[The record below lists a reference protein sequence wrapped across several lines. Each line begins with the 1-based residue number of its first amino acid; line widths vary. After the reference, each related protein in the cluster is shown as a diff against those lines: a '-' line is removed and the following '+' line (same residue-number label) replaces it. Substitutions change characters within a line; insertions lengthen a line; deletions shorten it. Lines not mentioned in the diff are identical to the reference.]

1 MGGPG
6 DPLGFKANAAIEKW
20 AKYKED
26 YHLRFRWTPRR
37 VWDVALWGIAV
48 PVTVYYLLVKEQKRV
63 EAQNGRSDTK
73 YLG

>member
-6 DPLGFKANAAIEKW
+6 DPLGFRPNPAIEKW

-37 VWDVALWGIAV
+37 VWDVAFWGFTV
-48 PVTVYYLLVKEQKRV
+48 PIGLYFLLVKEQKRV

-73 YLG
+73 YL